1 MLSNPKTLAI
11 LIIAVIAFVVSLLGG
26 ALGNAFGLGFL
37 GAPLAHIQIPAE
49 PFIPAK
55 IFGFTLKNTM
65 VTAWMTI
72 IVLLVISFFATRRMS
87 EVPRGLQNLVEVF
100 IEFFLDLTERI
111 AGRER
116 SRRFFPLVMTIFLFI
131 MVSNWI
137 GILPGFGTI
146 GWIESPKQIIHHA
159 EEKAEK
165 AGEHVNLDD
174 IHMQIFEGDGGF
186 GFLSFGSISEDITA
200 AEYEERHGVGEEGK
214 QAGLLVPFFRSA
226 NTDVNTTLAIAL
238 IAMVTI
244 HFWGFSALGFG
255 HLGKFINFKEGPIGF
270 FVGILEAIGEV
281 AKVISFTFR
290 LFGNIFAGE
299 VLLIA
304 MAFLFPLIGIIPFL
318 GLELFVGAIQAFIF
332 AMLTLVFA
340 VMATTAHGGEHH

>member
-11 LIIAVIAFVVSLLGG
+11 LIIALIAFVVSLLGG

-65 VTAWMTI
+65 VTAWITI
-72 IVLLVISFFATRRMS
+72 VVLLVISFFATRRMR
-87 EVPRGLQNLVEVF
+87 EVPTGLQNLVEVF

-131 MVSNWI
+131 LVSNWV

-146 GWIESPKQIIHHA
+146 GWIEPGKYVIKHA

-165 AGEHVNLDD
+165 VGQSVNYDD
-174 IHMQIFEGDGGF
+174 VHLQIFEGDGAF
-186 GFLSFGSISEDITA
+186 GYLTFGSVQKEIGDISA
-200 AEYEERHGVGEEGK
+200 SEYKANGAPEGK
-214 QAGLLVPFFRSA
+214 QAGLLVPFLRSA
-226 NTDVNTTLAIAL
+226 NTDVTL
-238 IAMVTI
+238 
-244 HFWGFSALGFG
+244 
-255 HLGKFINFKEGPIGF
+255 
-270 FVGILEAIGEV
+270 
-281 AKVISFTFR
+281 R
-290 LFGNIFAGE
+290 L
-299 VLLIA
+299 LSRS
-304 MAFLFPLIGIIPFL
+304 
-318 GLELFVGAIQAFIF
+318 
-332 AMLTLVFA
+332 
-340 VMATTAHGGEHH
+340 